1 MDDDLSAAVTEV
13 VRGLVDRGAVAA
25 DPAPA
30 AVRLER
36 LSGGASRQTWFVHLD
51 GSGAP
56 LVLQVAR
63 PGALASSLPFRT
75 EATLVRAA
83 DAGGVPVAAV
93 LGAEGLDGA
102 GPLDGRPWMLSRFVA
117 GETIARKILRDEL
130 FAEARRRLVA
140 DCGRALAAIHAVDVG
155 RVPGLR
161 ASDPVAESAAILAAI
176 DEPHPV
182 LERALRWL
190 DAHRPDRD
198 VPPAVVHG
206 DFRLGNLIVDGDGLA
221 AVIDWELAHLG
232 DPAEDLGWLC
242 VKAWRFGGLGEVAGL
257 GAAADLLDAYVAAGG
272 VPIDGEV
279 LRWWTVA
286 GTLRWGAICMV
297 QSHTHLS
304 GANRSVELA
313 AIGRRVCEV
322 ELDLLE
328 LLGVATPDTVRAAAA
343 AAAPAEPDD
352 ADLHARPTAR
362 ELLAAVGEWVAG
374 PVTDGADGRV
384 RYHARVVERV
394 LAMVEREL
402 ALGPGQRQRHAARL
416 ARLGVGDEA
425 ALARAIRAGDLDGS
439 ARAAE
444 LDAALLAT
452 TVDRLLVANPSYLQL
467 DEERAR

>member
-242 VKAWRFGGLGEVAGL
+242 VKAWRFGGPGEVAGL

-328 LLGVATPDTVRAAAA
+328 PLGVANARHRARRAA

-352 ADLHARPTAR
+352 ADLHRPPDGTRAARR
-362 ELLAAVGEWVAG
+362 RGEVAG